1 MSGFEAL
8 VRWRHPE
15 RGLIMPE
22 QFITVAEETG
32 FIVPIGRHVLQEA
45 CWQMKRWLDAVPE
58 NEDLTMSV
66 NLSNKQFGNSG
77 LLDQIVQALEIAGL
91 DPRRL
96 KLEITE
102 SVVME
107 NVGMATETLAHL
119 RALGVELGIDD
130 FGTGYSSLSYL
141 HRLPIDT
148 LKIDR
153 SFVSSLADNSENRE
167 IVRTIIMLAQ
177 NLGMNVVAEGV
188 ETTAQLEQLVD
199 LKCESGQGYLFSP
212 AVDAEAAARLIAHP
226 PVWQAASMCYKS
238 STQEKS
244 EIAQPVLKEFRYL
257 A

>member
-1 MSGFEAL
+1 
-8 VRWRHPE
+8 
-15 RGLIMPE
+15 
-22 QFITVAEETG
+22 
-32 FIVPIGRHVLQEA
+32 
-45 CWQMKRWLDAVPE
+45 MKRWLDAVPE
-58 NEDLTMSV
+58 NDDLTMSV

-77 LLDQIVQALEIAGL
+77 LLEQIVQALEITGL

-102 SVVME
+102 SVVMD
-107 NVGMATETLAHL
+107 NVSVATETLAHL

-153 SFVSSLADNSENRE
+153 SFVSSLSDNSENRE

-188 ETTAQLEQLVD
+188 ETTAQLEQLID
-199 LKCESGQGYLFSP
+199 LKCESGQGYLFSA
-212 AVDAEAAARLIAHP
+212 AVDAEAAARLIAQP
-226 PVWQAASMCYKS
+226 PVWQAASTCYKARAEDN
-238 STQEKS
+238 TEGV
-244 EIAQPVLKEFRYL
+244 QPVLKEFRYL